1 MLYRNKYIPLH
12 EAVQLIADRLVAANQ
27 QCYPDAV
34 AAIED
39 ARMQLLEALFEGA
52 VHAEGVTA
60 DPTEP
65 PAYEPPSIEYDNWLP
80 IGRGVWLH
88 ERCEKGEDVYR
99 LDAISVYWNDDYID
113 YFNSDGDWAE
123 YIDRKIR
130 LLCDDIDREFPALES
145 NIQANPPVSGS
156 PAVIYKTGVAGR
168 PTSRD
173 LAKQEMQRR
182 ADNGELCSSLA
193 AEVRVLREWV
203 QQYHPA
209 APQLTQSALQNALR
223 DDYRRLKRSTPSSA

>member
-1 MLYRNKYIPLH
+1 
-12 EAVQLIADRLVAANQ
+12 
-27 QCYPDAV
+27 
-34 AAIED
+34 
-39 ARMQLLEALFEGA
+39 MQLLEALFEGA

-99 LDAISVYWNDDYID
+99 LDAISVYWNEDYID
-113 YFNSDGDWAE
+113 YFNSDGGWAE
-123 YIDRKIR
+123 CIDWKIR

-203 QQYHPA
+203 QRYHAA